1 MKLYYYMIFETIT
14 NNKDN
19 NRV

>member
-1 MKLYYYMIFETIT
+1 MMQIT

-19 NRV
+19 NRILN

>member
-1 MKLYYYMIFETIT
+1 MQIT

-19 NRV
+19 NRILN